1 LIPYEIENVRQ
12 RYYAT
17 NNANGYATGLDF
29 MLNGEFIEGIQ
40 SWLRVS
46 VMSTQEDLVDDSYFD
61 YYNSDSVLI
70 VPGYTLNNVP
80 VDSVQISPGFIPRPT
95 DQRFNLS
102 LLFQDEMPGN
112 DAYKVLLSL
121 YFGTGLPYGPP
132 SFERHLDVLRTPLYR
147 RVDIGFSREL
157 FTEDESGRRKGFIAL
172 EVFNL
177 LGIRNTI
184 NHTWIE
190 DVNGRMYAIPNYLT
204 NRRVNLKIGL
214 EF

>member
-1 LIPYEIENVRQ
+1 VENVRQ

-17 NNANGYATGLDF
+17 NNASGYATGLDF
-29 MLNGEFIEGIQ
+29 MLNGEFIEGVQ
-40 SWLRVS
+40 SWLRMS
-46 VMSTQEDLVDDSYFD
+46 VMSTAEDLEDDSYFN
-61 YYNSDSVLI
+61 YFNSDSVLI
-70 VPGYTLNNVP
+70 VPGFTLNNVA
-80 VDSVQISPGFIPRPT
+80 VDSALVEPGFIPRPT

-132 SFERHLDVLRTPLYR
+132 SFERYLDVLRTPFYR

-157 FTEDESGRRKGFIAL
+157 FTGDDDMRQRERSGFVAL

-204 NRRVNLKIGL
+204 NRRINLKVGL
-214 EF
+214 KF